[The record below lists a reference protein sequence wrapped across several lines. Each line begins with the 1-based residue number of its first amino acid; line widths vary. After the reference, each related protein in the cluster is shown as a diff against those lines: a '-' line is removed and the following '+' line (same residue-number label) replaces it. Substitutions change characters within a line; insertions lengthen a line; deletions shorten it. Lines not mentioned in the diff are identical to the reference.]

1 VKNLL
6 LTGVAAL
13 FLATG
18 TAHAQDALVTR
29 RGVDWKCRDGVT
41 VRFDQVGEKREEG
54 SSETLTITGLHNFR
68 KLHITCGN
76 RGCPVLN
83 GRRCVIQD

>member
-1 VKNLL
+1 MKRLL
-6 LTGVAAL
+6 LTGIAVL
-13 FLATG
+13 LLATSA
-18 TAHAQDALVTR
+18 AHAEELITR
-29 RGVDWKCRDGVT
+29 RGVEWKCHDGVT